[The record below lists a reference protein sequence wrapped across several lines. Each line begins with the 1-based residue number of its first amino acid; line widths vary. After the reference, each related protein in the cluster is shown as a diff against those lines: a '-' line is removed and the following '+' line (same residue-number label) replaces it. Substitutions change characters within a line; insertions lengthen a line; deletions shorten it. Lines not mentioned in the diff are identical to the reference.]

1 LYRSLLQCNG
11 TKASCFSKDQ
21 ATAGSINSGRYI
33 SPNWAKRLGE
43 QQQGPICP
51 HVDHMATMVS
61 WTETC
66 IKVRSG
72 RSAL

>member
-1 LYRSLLQCNG
+1 MYRSLLQCNG

-51 HVDHMATMVS
+51 HVDHMATMYLELKRAS
-61 WTETC
+61 
-66 IKVRSG
+66 RSVVG
-72 RSAL
+72 EAH